1 MVNKIFIKVYIVNSK
16 VKLKKNKQK
25 KKFLDVEYTP
35 KKDNIVISILKL
47 ISKLYKNLKEQSRKI
62 SIYKNKI
69 KL

>member
-47 ISKLYKNLKEQSRKI
+47 ISKLYKNLKE
-62 SIYKNKI
+62 
-69 KL
+69 

>member
-1 MVNKIFIKVYIVNSK
+1 MVKIFIKVYIVNSK
-16 VKLKKNKQK
+16 VKVKKNKEK
-25 KKFLDVEYTP
+25 KNFLDVEYTP

-62 SIYKNKI
+62 SIYNNKI

>member
-62 SIYKNKI
+62 SIYKNK
-69 KL
+69 